1 MGKNRYIITALLILS
16 ILMTSLFFGCS
27 RKSNTTSTPTR
38 QCQIVMVKDITDSKG
53 AKWKIYHLR
62 LELEGSAV
70 FTIDMN
76 LINGDKVDC
85 WYKIEKPKTG
95 GNVDFQIKAGTS
107 VIYSSV
113 TTGTN
118 SGTNS
123 SDRLNFT
130 ATQAYGT
137 SYRLVFRNNLLD
149 KDSKETIFTEIIYP
163 AKDTGEDTIFIPLET
178 N

>member
-1 MGKNRYIITALLILS
+1 
-16 ILMTSLFFGCS
+16 
-27 RKSNTTSTPTR
+27 
-38 QCQIVMVKDITDSKG
+38 MVKDIVDSKG

-62 LELEGSAV
+62 LELEGNAV

-76 LINGDKVDC
+76 LNNGDKVDC

-113 TTGTN
+113 TTSATAVGNT
-118 SGTNS
+118 
-123 SDRLNFT
+123 SDRLTFT
-130 ATQAYGT
+130 ASQANGT
-137 SYRLVFRNNLLD
+137 SYRLIVHNNLLD

-163 AKDTGEDTIFIPLET
+163 AKDSSEDTIFIPLET